1 MYGKKV
7 RTTDIITVVFD
18 KQCPLKVP
26 AMAAPNAYKWIYTPP
41 PKLPKFALTSDAE
54 YVVNLV
60 NVNMWL

>member
-41 PKLPKFALTSDAE
+41 QSCQNLP
-54 YVVNLV
+54 
-60 NVNMWL
+60 